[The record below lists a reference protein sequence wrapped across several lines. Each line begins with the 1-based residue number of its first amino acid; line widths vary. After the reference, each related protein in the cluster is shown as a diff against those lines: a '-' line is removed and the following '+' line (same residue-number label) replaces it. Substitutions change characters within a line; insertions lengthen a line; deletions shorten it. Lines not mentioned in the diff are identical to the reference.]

1 MIEVLWEAYQQT
13 QIHGLNESSS
23 ANKLD
28 TKHTGDLLHIEV
40 QRLEAKIDGL
50 ALICQ
55 ALWEIVQTKT
65 DATTLEIEQKIK
77 EIDLRDGREDGKITG
92 KTSPCP
98 KCKRPAHSRQR
109 TCMYC
114 GTSITTGNAVE
125 KPLVGKPKLHIR

>member
-1 MIEVLWEAYQQT
+1 MIEVLWEAFQHT
-13 QIHGLNESSS
+13 QINSLSESSS

-28 TKHTGDLLHIEV
+28 TKHTGELLRIEV

-50 ALICQ
+50 ALISQ
-55 ALWEIVQTKT
+55 ALWEIVQEKT

-98 KCKRPAHSRQR
+98 KCKRPAHSRQGA
-109 TCMYC
+109 CMYC
-114 GTSITTGNAVE
+114 GTAITTGHAVE